1 MDTILFRYHNLLK
14 ETNTDFLRYL
24 HNIIPWND
32 RMIAIVGG
40 RGVGKTTMLLQHI
53 KLHLPIDKTLYISA
67 DDLYFSDH
75 SLFDLARQ
83 FHQLGGEHLF
93 IDEVHKYANWS
104 QELKNIYDA
113 IPRLQV
119 VFTGSSILD
128 IYHGTSDLSRRVLT
142 FTLYGMSFREYLAM
156 KKGIQ
161 IPVHTL
167 DDIMQH
173 KVNAEGLDYPLAAF
187 RDYLRQGYYPF
198 SDSQAYGLRLI
209 NVVNR
214 VIETD
219 IPLYAR
225 LNISSIAKMKRLL
238 NVIAASVPF
247 KPNVSKLA
255 SILNL
260 SRETVNDY
268 LEYMTRAK
276 LLNTLRESTQGIR
289 GLGKV
294 DKIYLEN
301 TNLAYALTPQP
312 EVENIRETFFLN
324 QLQANHQ
331 IQSAPGSDIL
341 IDGTYTFELG
351 GENKKQKH
359 FTGTPNAY
367 IVKDNVEY
375 GSFNVLPLWHFGLMY

>member
-1 MDTILFRYHNLLK
+1 MDTLLFRYQNLLK
-14 ETNTDFLRYL
+14 ETDTGFLRYL
-24 HNIIPWND
+24 HGIIPWDD
-32 RMIAIVGG
+32 RMIAIVGS
-40 RGVGKTTMLLQHI
+40 RGVGKTTLLLQHI
-53 KLHLPIDKTLYISA
+53 KLHLPVEKTLYVSA

-142 FTLYGMSFREYLAM
+142 FTLHGMSFREYLAM

-161 IPVHTL
+161 IPVHSL

-173 KVNAEGLDYPLAAF
+173 RVNAEGLDYPLAAF
-187 RDYLRQGYYPF
+187 RDYLRWGYYPF
-198 SDSQAYGLRLI
+198 SDGEGYDLRLI

-225 LNISSIAKMKRLL
+225 LNISSIVKMKRLL

-301 TNLAYALTPQP
+301 TNLAYALTPNP
-312 EVENIRETFFLN
+312 EIGNIRETFFLN
-324 QLQANHQ
+324 QLQVNHN
-331 IQSAPGSDIL
+331 ILSSTISDFL
-341 IDGTYTFELG
+341 VDDTYTFELG
-351 GENKKQKH
+351 GKNKKQKQIEH
-359 FTGTPNAY
+359 ADNAFV
-367 IVKDNVEY
+367 VKDDVER
-375 GSFNVLPLWHFGLMY
+375 GMFNILPLWHFGLMY

>member
-1 MDTILFRYHNLLK
+1 MDTLLFRYHNLLK
-14 ETNTDFLRYL
+14 ETDTGFLRYL
-24 HNIIPWND
+24 HGIIPWDD
-32 RMIAIVGG
+32 RMIAIVGS
-40 RGVGKTTMLLQHI
+40 RGVGKTTLLLQHI
-53 KLHLPIDKTLYISA
+53 KLHLPVEKTLYVSA

-93 IDEVHKYANWS
+93 IDEIHKYANWS

-142 FTLYGMSFREYLAM
+142 FTMHGMSFREYLAM

-161 IPVHTL
+161 IPVHSL

-173 KVNAEGLDYPLAAF
+173 RVNVEGLDYPLAAF
-187 RDYLRQGYYPF
+187 HDYLRRGYYPF
-198 SDSQAYGLRLI
+198 SDGEGYDLRLI

-225 LNISSIAKMKRLL
+225 LNISSIVKMKRLL

-301 TNLAYALTPQP
+301 TNLAYALTPNP
-312 EVENIRETFFLN
+312 EIGNIRETFFLN
-324 QLQANHQ
+324 QLQVNHN
-331 IQSAPGSDIL
+331 ILSSTISDFL
-341 IDGTYTFELG
+341 VDDTYTFELG
-351 GENKKQKH
+351 GKNKKQKQIEH
-359 FTGTPNAY
+359 TDNAFV
-367 IVKDNVEY
+367 VKDDVER
-375 GSFNVLPLWHFGLMY
+375 GMFNIIPLWHFGLMY

>member
-1 MDTILFRYHNLLK
+1 MDTLLFRYHYLLK
-14 ETNTDFLRYL
+14 ETDTGFLRYL
-24 HNIIPWND
+24 HGIIPWDD
-32 RMIAIVGG
+32 RMIAIVGS
-40 RGVGKTTMLLQHI
+40 RGVGKTTLLLQHI
-53 KLHLPIDKTLYISA
+53 KLHLPVEKTLYVSA

-113 IPRLQV
+113 IPQLQV

-128 IYHGTSDLSRRVLT
+128 IHHGASDLSRRVLT
-142 FTLYGMSFREYLAM
+142 FTLHGMSFREYLAM

-161 IPVHTL
+161 IPVHSL

-173 KVNAEGLDYPLAAF
+173 KVTVEGLDYPLAAF

-219 IPLYAR
+219 IPMYAK

-276 LLNTLRESTQGIR
+276 LLNTLQDSPQGIR
-289 GLGKV
+289 
-294 DKIYLEN
+294 
-301 TNLAYALTPQP
+301 
-312 EVENIRETFFLN
+312 
-324 QLQANHQ
+324 
-331 IQSAPGSDIL
+331 
-341 IDGTYTFELG
+341 
-351 GENKKQKH
+351 
-359 FTGTPNAY
+359 
-367 IVKDNVEY
+367 
-375 GSFNVLPLWHFGLMY
+375 

>member
-1 MDTILFRYHNLLK
+1 MDTLLFRYHNLLK
-14 ETNTDFLRYL
+14 ETNTGFLRYL
-24 HNIIPWND
+24 HSIIPWND
-32 RMIAIVGG
+32 RMIAIVGS

-53 KLHLPIDKTLYISA
+53 KLHLPIDKTLYVSA
-67 DDLYFSDH
+67 DDLYFSNH
-75 SLFDLARQ
+75 NLFDLARQ

-113 IPRLQV
+113 IPQLQV

-128 IYHGTSDLSRRVLT
+128 IYHGASDLSRRVLT
-142 FTLYGMSFREYLAM
+142 FNLHGMSFREYLAM

-161 IPVHTL
+161 IPVHSL

-173 KVNAEGLDYPLAAF
+173 KVNVEGLDYPLAAF

-198 SDSQAYGLRLI
+198 SDSEGYDLRLI

-219 IPLYAR
+219 IPLYAK
-225 LNISSIAKMKRLL
+225 LNISSIVKLKRLL

-247 KPNVSKLA
+247 KPNVSKL
-255 SILNL
+255 SNILEI

-276 LLNTLRESTQGIR
+276 LLNTLRDSTQGIR

-301 TNLAYALTPQP
+301 TNLAYALTLQP
-312 EVENIRETFFLN
+312 EIGNICETFFLN
-324 QLQANHQ
+324 QLQTNHQ
-331 IQSAPGSDIL
+331 VQSAPGSDFL
-341 IDGTYTFELG
+341 IDGTYTFEIG
-351 GENKKQKH
+351 GENKQQKQIA
-359 FTGTPNAY
+359 GTSNAFV
-367 IVKDNVEY
+367 VKDNIEF
-375 GSFNVLPLWHFGLMY
+375 GAFNVLPLWHFGLMY

>member
-1 MDTILFRYHNLLK
+1 MDTLLFRYHNLLK
-14 ETNTDFLRYL
+14 ETDTSFLRYL
-24 HNIIPWND
+24 HDIIPWND
-32 RMIAIVGG
+32 RMIAIVGS

-53 KLHLPIDKTLYISA
+53 KLHLPIEKTLYVSA

-93 IDEVHKYANWS
+93 IDEIHKYAKWS

-113 IPRLQV
+113 IPQLQV

-142 FTLYGMSFREYLAM
+142 FTLHGMPFREYLAM

-161 IPVHTL
+161 IPVHSL

-173 KVNAEGLDYPLAAF
+173 KVNIEGLDYPLAAF

-198 SDSQAYGLRLI
+198 SDSENYDLRLI

-214 VIETD
+214 IIETD
-219 IPLYAR
+219 IPLYAK
-225 LNISSIAKMKRLL
+225 LNISSIVKMKRLL
-238 NVIAASVPF
+238 SVVAASVPF
-247 KPNVSKLA
+247 KPNISKLA
-255 SILNL
+255 SILDL

-268 LEYMTRAK
+268 IEYMIRAK
-276 LLNTLRESTQGIR
+276 LLNALHTATEGIR
-289 GLGKV
+289 SLGKV
-294 DKIYLEN
+294 DKLYLEN

-312 EVENIRETFFLN
+312 EIGNIRETFFLN
-324 QLQANHQ
+324 QLQVNHQ
-331 IQSAPGSDIL
+331 VQSAAKSDFL
-341 IDGTYTFELG
+341 IDGTYTFEIG
-351 GENKKQKH
+351 GENKKQKQIAE
-359 FTGTPNAY
+359 TSNAFL
-367 IVKDNVEY
+367 VKDDIEH
-375 GSFNVLPLWHFGLMY
+375 GIFNIIPLWHFGLMY

>member
-1 MDTILFRYHNLLK
+1 METLLFRYHNLLK
-14 ETNTDFLRYL
+14 ETDTGFLRYL
-24 HNIIPWND
+24 HDIIPWND
-32 RMIAIVGG
+32 RMIAIVGS
-40 RGVGKTTMLLQHI
+40 RGVGKTTLLLQHI
-53 KLHLPIDKTLYISA
+53 KLHLPIDKTLYVSA

-113 IPRLQV
+113 MPQLQV

-142 FTLYGMSFREYLAM
+142 FTLHGLSFREYLAM

-161 IPVHTL
+161 IPVHSL
-167 DDIMQH
+167 DDIIQH
-173 KVNAEGLDYPLAAF
+173 NVNVEGLDYPLAAF
-187 RDYLRQGYYPF
+187 SDYLRQGYYPF
-198 SDSQAYGLRLI
+198 SGNQGYDIRLN

-225 LNISSIAKMKRLL
+225 LNISAITKMKRLL
-238 NVIAASVPF
+238 NVVAASVPF
-247 KPNVSKLA
+247 KPNVSKIA
-255 SILNL
+255 NILEI

-268 LEYMTRAK
+268 LEYMIRAK
-276 LLNTLRESTQGIR
+276 LLNALHTSTQGIR

-301 TNLAYALTPQP
+301 TNLAYALTPRP
-312 EVENIRETFFLN
+312 EIGNIRETFFLN

-331 IQSAPGSDIL
+331 VQSAPGSDFL
-341 IDGTYTFELG
+341 VDGSYTFEIG
-351 GENKKQKH
+351 GENKKQKQIA
-359 FTGTPNAY
+359 GTANAFV
-367 IVKDNVEY
+367 VKDDIEQ
-375 GSFNVLPLWHFGLMY
+375 GMFNILPLWHFGLMY

>member
-1 MDTILFRYHNLLK
+1 MDTLLFRYHNLLK
-14 ETNTDFLRYL
+14 ETNTNFLRYL
-24 HNIIPWND
+24 HDIIPWND
-32 RMIAIVGG
+32 RMIAIVGS

-53 KLHLPIDKTLYISA
+53 KLHLPIEKTLYVSA

-75 SLFDLARQ
+75 SLFDLARH
-83 FHQLGGEHLF
+83 FHQMGGEHLF
-93 IDEVHKYANWS
+93 IDEIHKYANWS

-113 IPRLQV
+113 IPQLQV

-142 FTLYGMSFREYLAM
+142 FTLNGMSFREYVAM

-161 IPVHTL
+161 IPVHSME
-167 DDIMQH
+167 DILQH
-173 KVNAEGLDYPLAAF
+173 KVNTKGLDYPLAVF

-198 SDSQAYGLRLI
+198 ADNAGFDIRLI

-219 IPLYAR
+219 IPLYAK
-225 LNISSIAKMKRLL
+225 LNISSVVKMKRLL

-255 SILNL
+255 GIMDI

-276 LLNTLRESTQGIR
+276 LLNALHESTQGIR

-301 TNLAYALTPQP
+301 TNLAYTLTPSP
-312 EVENIRETFFLN
+312 EIGNIRETFFLN
-324 QLQANHQ
+324 QLQVNHQ
-331 IQSAPGSDIL
+331 VQAAAKSDFL
-341 IDGTYTFELG
+341 IDGIYTFEIG
-351 GENKKQKH
+351 GENKKQKQI
-359 FTGTPNAY
+359 TGTMDAFV
-367 IVKDNVEY
+367 VKDDIEY
-375 GSFNVLPLWHFGLMY
+375 GVLLY

>member
-1 MDTILFRYHNLLK
+1 METLLFRYHNLLK
-14 ETNTDFLRYL
+14 ETDTGFLRYL
-24 HNIIPWND
+24 HDIIPWND
-32 RMIAIVGG
+32 RMIAIVGS
-40 RGVGKTTMLLQHI
+40 RGVGKTTLLLQHI
-53 KLHLPIDKTLYISA
+53 KLHLPIDKTLYVSA

-113 IPRLQV
+113 IPQLQV

-142 FTLYGMSFREYLAM
+142 FTLHGLSFREYLAM

-161 IPVHTL
+161 IPVHSL
-167 DDIMQH
+167 DDIIQH
-173 KVNAEGLDYPLAAF
+173 NVNVEGLDYPLAAF
-187 RDYLRQGYYPF
+187 SDYLRQGYYPF
-198 SDSQAYGLRLI
+198 SGNQGYDIRLN

-225 LNISSIAKMKRLL
+225 LNISAIAKMKRLL
-238 NVIAASVPF
+238 NVVAASVPF
-247 KPNVSKLA
+247 KPNVSKIA
-255 SILNL
+255 NILEI

-268 LEYMTRAK
+268 LEYMIRAK
-276 LLNTLRESTQGIR
+276 LLNALHTSTQGIR

-301 TNLAYALTPQP
+301 TNLAYALTPRP
-312 EVENIRETFFLN
+312 EIGNIRETFFLN

-331 IQSAPGSDIL
+331 VQSAPGSDFL
-341 IDGTYTFELG
+341 VDGSYTFEIG
-351 GENKKQKH
+351 GENKKQKQIA
-359 FTGTPNAY
+359 GTANAFV
-367 IVKDNVEY
+367 VKDDIEQ
-375 GSFNVLPLWHFGLMY
+375 GMFNILPLWHFGLMY

>member
-1 MDTILFRYHNLLK
+1 MDTLLFRYHNLLK
-14 ETNTDFLRYL
+14 ETDTGFLRYL
-24 HNIIPWND
+24 HDAIPWND
-32 RMIAIVGG
+32 RMIAIVGS

-53 KLHLPIDKTLYISA
+53 KLHLPMEKTLYVSA

-83 FHQLGGEHLF
+83 FHQLGGEHFF
-93 IDEVHKYANWS
+93 IDEIHKYANWS

-113 IPRLQV
+113 IPQLQV

-142 FTLYGMSFREYLAM
+142 FTLHGMSFREYLAM
-156 KKGIQ
+156 KKGMQ
-161 IPVHTL
+161 IPTYSL

-173 KVNAEGLDYPLAAF
+173 KVTTEGLDYPLASF

-198 SDSQAYGLRLI
+198 SGSEGYDLRLF

-219 IPLYAR
+219 IPLYAK
-225 LNISSIAKMKRLL
+225 LNISSIVKMKRLL

-247 KPNVSKLA
+247 KPNISKLA
-255 SILNL
+255 SILDL

-276 LLNTLRESTQGIR
+276 LINALHNDTEGIR

-301 TNLAYALTPQP
+301 TNLAYALTHQP
-312 EVENIRETFFLN
+312 EIGNIRETFFLN
-324 QLQANHQ
+324 QLQVNHQ
-331 IQSAPGSDIL
+331 VQTAAKSDFL
-341 IDGTYTFELG
+341 IDGAYTFEIG
-351 GENKKQKH
+351 GENKRQKQIA
-359 FTGTPNAY
+359 GTQNAFV
-367 IVKDNVEY
+367 VKDNIEQ
-375 GSFNVLPLWHFGLMY
+375 GMFNIIPLWHFGLMY

>member
-1 MDTILFRYHNLLK
+1 MDTLLFRYHNLLK
-14 ETNTDFLRYL
+14 ETNTGFLRYL
-24 HNIIPWND
+24 HSIIPWND
-32 RMIAIVGG
+32 RMIAIVGS

-53 KLHLPIDKTLYISA
+53 KLHLPIDKTLYVSA
-67 DDLYFSDH
+67 DDLYFSNH
-75 SLFDLARQ
+75 NLFDLARQ

-113 IPRLQV
+113 IPQLQV

-128 IYHGTSDLSRRVLT
+128 IYHGASDLSRRVLT
-142 FTLYGMSFREYLAM
+142 FTLHGMSFREYLAM

-161 IPVHTL
+161 IPVHSL
-167 DDIMQH
+167 DDILQH
-173 KVNAEGLDYPLAAF
+173 KVNVEGLDYPLAAF

-198 SDSQAYGLRLI
+198 SDSEGYDLRLI

-214 VIETD
+214 VVETD
-219 IPLYAR
+219 IPLYAK
-225 LNISSIAKMKRLL
+225 LNISSIVKLKRLL

-247 KPNVSKLA
+247 KPNVSKL
-255 SILNL
+255 SNILEI

-276 LLNTLRESTQGIR
+276 LLNTLRDSTQGIR

-301 TNLAYALTPQP
+301 TNLAYALTLQP
-312 EVENIRETFFLN
+312 EIGNIRETFFLN
-324 QLQANHQ
+324 QLQTNHQ
-331 IQSAPGSDIL
+331 VQSAPDSDFL
-341 IDGTYTFELG
+341 IDGTYTFEIG
-351 GENKKQKH
+351 GENKQQKQIA
-359 FTGTPNAY
+359 GTSNAFV
-367 IVKDNVEY
+367 VKDNIEF
-375 GSFNVLPLWHFGLMY
+375 GAFNVLPLWHFGLMY

>member
-1 MDTILFRYHNLLK
+1 MDTLLFRYHNLLK
-14 ETNTDFLRYL
+14 ETDTGFLRYL
-24 HNIIPWND
+24 HGIIPWND
-32 RMIAIVGG
+32 RMIAIVGS
-40 RGVGKTTMLLQHI
+40 RGVGKTTLLLQHI
-53 KLHLPIDKTLYISA
+53 KLHLPVEKTLYVSA
-67 DDLYFSDH
+67 DDLCFSDH

-93 IDEVHKYANWS
+93 IDEIHKYANWS

-142 FTLYGMSFREYLAM
+142 FTMHGMSFREYLAM

-161 IPVHTL
+161 IPVHSL

-187 RDYLRQGYYPF
+187 RDYLRWGYYPF
-198 SDSQAYGLRLI
+198 SDGEGYELRLI

-225 LNISSIAKMKRLL
+225 LNISSIVKMKRLL

-255 SILNL
+255 NILEI
-260 SRETVNDY
+260 SRETVADY

-301 TNLAYALTPQP
+301 TNLAYALTPNP
-312 EVENIRETFFLN
+312 EIGNIRETFFLN
-324 QLQANHQ
+324 QLQEKH
-331 IQSAPGSDIL
+331 DIL
-341 IDGTYTFELG
+341 SSTISDFLVDDTYTFKLG
-351 GENKKQKH
+351 GKNKQQKQIEH
-359 FTGTPNAY
+359 ADNAFV
-367 IVKDNVEY
+367 VKDDIER
-375 GSFNVLPLWHFGLMY
+375 GMFNILPLWHFGLMY

>member
-32 RMIAIVGG
+32 RMIAIVGS

-93 IDEVHKYANWS
+93 IDEIHKYANWS

-142 FTLYGMSFREYLAM
+142 FTMHGMSFREYLAM

-161 IPVHTL
+161 IPVYSL

-173 KVNAEGLDYPLAAF
+173 KVNVEGLDYPLAAF
-187 RDYLRQGYYPF
+187 RDYLRRGYYPF
-198 SDSQAYGLRLI
+198 SDGEGYELRLI

-219 IPLYAR
+219 IPQYAR
-225 LNISSIAKMKRLL
+225 LNISSIVKMKRLL

-255 SILNL
+255 SILEI
-260 SRETVNDY
+260 SRETVADY

-294 DKIYLEN
+294 DKIYIEN
-301 TNLAYALTPQP
+301 TNLAYALTPKP
-312 EVENIRETFFLN
+312 EIGNIRETFFLN
-324 QLQANHQ
+324 QLQVNHGVRSST
-331 IQSAPGSDIL
+331 ISDFFV
-341 IDGTYTFELG
+341 DDTYTFELG
-351 GENKKQKH
+351 GKNKQQKQIEH
-359 FTGTPNAY
+359 ADNAFV
-367 IVKDNVEY
+367 VKDDVER
-375 GSFNVLPLWHFGLMY
+375 GMFNILPLWHFGLMY

>member
-1 MDTILFRYHNLLK
+1 MNTLLFRYHNLLN
-14 ETNTDFLRYL
+14 ETDTSFLRYL
-24 HNIIPWND
+24 HDIIPWND
-32 RMIAIVGG
+32 RMIAIVGS

-53 KLHLPIDKTLYISA
+53 KLHLPMEKTLYASA

-93 IDEVHKYANWS
+93 IDEIHKYANWS

-113 IPRLQV
+113 IPQLQV

-142 FTLYGMSFREYLAM
+142 FTLHGMSFREYLAM
-156 KKGIQ
+156 KKGVQ
-161 IPVHTL
+161 IPVHSL

-173 KVNAEGLDYPLAAF
+173 KVSVDGLDYPLAAF

-198 SDSQAYGLRLI
+198 SYNEGYDLRLI
-209 NVVNR
+209 NVINR

-225 LNISSIAKMKRLL
+225 LNISSIVKMKRLL

-255 SILNL
+255 NILGI

-276 LLNTLRESTQGIR
+276 LLNTLHDSTLGIR

-301 TNLAYALTPQP
+301 TNLAYILTPQP
-312 EVENIRETFFLN
+312 EIGNIRETFFLN
-324 QLQANHQ
+324 QLQVNHQ
-331 IQSAPGSDIL
+331 VQSAPHSDFL
-341 IDGTYTFELG
+341 IDGTYTFEIG
-351 GENKKQKH
+351 GENKKQKQIA
-359 FTGTPNAY
+359 GTSNAF
-367 IVKDNVEY
+367 IVKDNIEY
-375 GSFNVLPLWHFGLMY
+375 GAFRVLPLWHFGLMY

>member
-1 MDTILFRYHNLLK
+1 MDTLLFRYHNLLK

-32 RMIAIVGG
+32 RMIAIVGS

-75 SLFDLARQ
+75 SLFDLALQ

-113 IPRLQV
+113 IPQLQV

-142 FTLYGMSFREYLAM
+142 FTLHGMSFREYLAM

-161 IPVHTL
+161 IPVHSL

-173 KVNAEGLDYPLAAF
+173 KVTVEGLDYPLAAF

-219 IPLYAR
+219 IPMYAK

-276 LLNTLRESTQGIR
+276 LLNTLQDSTQGIR

-312 EVENIRETFFLN
+312 EVGNIRETFFLN

-331 IQSAPGSDIL
+331 IQSAPGSDFL

-351 GENKKQKH
+351 GENKKQKQI
-359 FTGTPNAY
+359 TGTPNAY

>member
-1 MDTILFRYHNLLK
+1 MDTLLFRYHNLLK
-14 ETNTDFLRYL
+14 ETDTSFLRYL
-24 HNIIPWND
+24 HHIIPWND
-32 RMIAIVGG
+32 RMIAIVGS

-53 KLHLPIDKTLYISA
+53 KLHLPMEKTLYVSA

-93 IDEVHKYANWS
+93 IDEIHKYANWS

-113 IPRLQV
+113 IPQLQV

-142 FTLYGMSFREYLAM
+142 FTLHGMSFREHLAM

-161 IPVHTL
+161 IPIHSL

-198 SDSQAYGLRLI
+198 SDSEGYDLRLI

-214 VIETD
+214 IIETD
-219 IPLYAR
+219 IPLYAK
-225 LNISSIAKMKRLL
+225 LNISSIVKMKRLL
-238 NVIAASVPF
+238 SVIAASVPF
-247 KPNVSKLA
+247 KPNISKLA
-255 SILNL
+255 SILDL

-268 LEYMTRAK
+268 TEYMIRAK
-276 LLNTLRESTQGIR
+276 LLNALHTATEGIR
-289 GLGKV
+289 SLGKV

-301 TNLAYALTPQP
+301 TNLAYVLTPQP
-312 EVENIRETFFLN
+312 EIGNIRETFFLN
-324 QLQANHQ
+324 QLQVNHQ
-331 IQSAPGSDIL
+331 VQSAAKSDFL
-341 IDGTYTFELG
+341 IDGTYTFEIG
-351 GENKKQKH
+351 GESKKQKQIA
-359 FTGTPNAY
+359 GTSNAFV
-367 IVKDNVEY
+367 VKDDIEH
-375 GSFNVLPLWHFGLMY
+375 GIFNIIPLWHFGLMY

>member
-1 MDTILFRYHNLLK
+1 METLLFRYHNLLK
-14 ETNTDFLRYL
+14 ETDTGFLRYL
-24 HNIIPWND
+24 HDIIPWND
-32 RMIAIVGG
+32 RMIAIVGS
-40 RGVGKTTMLLQHI
+40 RGVGKTTLLLQHI
-53 KLHLPIDKTLYISA
+53 KLHLPIDKTLYVSA

-113 IPRLQV
+113 MPQLQV

-142 FTLYGMSFREYLAM
+142 FTLHGLSFREYLAM

-161 IPVHTL
+161 IPVHSL
-167 DDIMQH
+167 DDIIQH
-173 KVNAEGLDYPLAAF
+173 NVNVEGLDYPLAAF
-187 RDYLRQGYYPF
+187 SDYLRQGYYPF
-198 SDSQAYGLRLI
+198 SGNQSYDIRLN

-225 LNISSIAKMKRLL
+225 LNISAITKMKRLL
-238 NVIAASVPF
+238 NVVAASVPF
-247 KPNVSKLA
+247 KPNVSKIA
-255 SILNL
+255 NILEI

-268 LEYMTRAK
+268 LDYMIRAK
-276 LLNTLRESTQGIR
+276 LLNALHTSTQGIR

-301 TNLAYALTPQP
+301 TNLAYALTPRP
-312 EVENIRETFFLN
+312 EIGNIRETFFLN

-331 IQSAPGSDIL
+331 VQSAPGSDFL
-341 IDGTYTFELG
+341 VDGSYTFEIG
-351 GENKKQKH
+351 GENKKQKQIA
-359 FTGTPNAY
+359 GTANAFV
-367 IVKDNVEY
+367 VKDDIEQ
-375 GSFNVLPLWHFGLMY
+375 GMFNILPLWHFGLMY

>member
-1 MDTILFRYHNLLK
+1 MDTLLFRYHNLLK
-14 ETNTDFLRYL
+14 ETDISFLRYL
-24 HNIIPWND
+24 HDIIPWND
-32 RMIAIVGG
+32 RMIAIVGS

-53 KLHLPIDKTLYISA
+53 KLHLPVDKTLYVSA

-93 IDEVHKYANWS
+93 IDEIHKYANWS
-104 QELKNIYDA
+104 QEVKNIYDA
-113 IPRLQV
+113 IPQLQV

-142 FTLYGMSFREYLAM
+142 FTLHGMSFREYLAM

-161 IPVHTL
+161 IPIHSL
-167 DDIMQH
+167 EDIMQH
-173 KVNAEGLDYPLAAF
+173 NMNTESLDYPLAAF
-187 RDYLRQGYYPF
+187 RDYLRHGYYPF
-198 SDSQAYGLRLI
+198 SDSDGFDLRLI

-214 VIETD
+214 IIETD

-225 LNISSIAKMKRLL
+225 LNISSIVKMKRLL

-247 KPNVSKLA
+247 KPNISKLA
-255 SILNL
+255 NILEI

-268 LEYMTRAK
+268 IEYMTRAK
-276 LLNTLRESTQGIR
+276 LLNALHDATQGIR
-289 GLGKV
+289 SLGKL

-312 EVENIRETFFLN
+312 EIGNIRETFFLN
-324 QLQANHQ
+324 QLQVNHQ
-331 IQSAPGSDIL
+331 VQAAVKSGFL
-341 IDGTYTFELG
+341 IDGTYTFEIG
-351 GENKKQKH
+351 GENKKQRQIA
-359 FTGTPNAY
+359 GTSNAFV
-367 IVKDNVEY
+367 VKDDIEH
-375 GSFNVLPLWHFGLMY
+375 GMFNIIPLWHFGLMY

>member
-1 MDTILFRYHNLLK
+1 MDTLLFRYHNLLK
-14 ETNTDFLRYL
+14 ETDTSFLRYL
-24 HNIIPWND
+24 HDIIPWND
-32 RMIAIVGG
+32 RMIAIVGS

-104 QELKNIYDA
+104 QELKNICDA
-113 IPRLQV
+113 IPQLQV

-128 IYHGTSDLSRRVLT
+128 IHHGASDLSRRVLT
-142 FTLYGMSFREYLAM
+142 FTMHGMSFREYLAM
-156 KKGIQ
+156 NKGIQ
-161 IPVHTL
+161 IPIHSL

-173 KVNAEGLDYPLAAF
+173 KVTVDGLDYPLAAF
-187 RDYLRQGYYPF
+187 RDYLRRGYYPF
-198 SDSQAYGLRLI
+198 SDSQGYGLRLI

-219 IPLYAR
+219 IPMYAK

-276 LLNTLRESTQGIR
+276 LLNALHTATEGIR
-289 GLGKV
+289 ALGKV

-312 EVENIRETFFLN
+312 EIGNIRETFFLN

-331 IQSAPGSDIL
+331 IQSAPGSDFL

-351 GENKKQKH
+351 GENKKQKQIA
-359 FTGTPNAY
+359 GTPNAY

>member
-1 MDTILFRYHNLLK
+1 MDTLLFRYHNLLK
-14 ETNTDFLRYL
+14 ETNTNFLRYL
-24 HNIIPWND
+24 HDIIPWND
-32 RMIAIVGG
+32 RMIAIVGS

-53 KLHLPIDKTLYISA
+53 KLHLPIEKTLYVSA

-75 SLFDLARQ
+75 SLFDLARH
-83 FHQLGGEHLF
+83 FHQMGGEHLF
-93 IDEVHKYANWS
+93 IDEIHKYANWS

-113 IPRLQV
+113 IPQLQV

-142 FTLYGMSFREYLAM
+142 FTLNGMSFREYVAM

-161 IPVHTL
+161 IPVHSME
-167 DDIMQH
+167 DILQH
-173 KVNAEGLDYPLAAF
+173 KVNTKGLDYPLAVF

-198 SDSQAYGLRLI
+198 ADNAGFDIRLI

-219 IPLYAR
+219 IPLYAK
-225 LNISSIAKMKRLL
+225 LNISSVVKMKRLL

-255 SILNL
+255 GIMDI

-276 LLNTLRESTQGIR
+276 LLNALHESTQGIR

-301 TNLAYALTPQP
+301 TNLAYTLTPSP
-312 EVENIRETFFLN
+312 EIGNIRETFFLN
-324 QLQANHQ
+324 QLQVNHQ
-331 IQSAPGSDIL
+331 VQAAAKSDFL
-341 IDGTYTFELG
+341 IDGIYTFEIG
-351 GENKKQKH
+351 GENKKQKQI
-359 FTGTPNAY
+359 TGTMDAFV
-367 IVKDNVEY
+367 VKDDIEY
-375 GSFNVLPLWHFGLMY
+375 GVFNVIPLWHFGLLY

>member
-1 MDTILFRYHNLLK
+1 MDTLLFRYHNLLK
-14 ETNTDFLRYL
+14 ETDTSFLRYL
-24 HNIIPWND
+24 HDIIPWND
-32 RMIAIVGG
+32 RMIAIVGS

-53 KLHLPIDKTLYISA
+53 KLHLPIEKTLYVSA

-93 IDEVHKYANWS
+93 IDEIHKYANWS

-113 IPRLQV
+113 IPQLQV

-142 FTLYGMSFREYLAM
+142 FTLHGMSFREYLAM

-161 IPVHTL
+161 IPIHSL
-167 DDIMQH
+167 DDILQH

-198 SDSQAYGLRLI
+198 SDNEGYDIRLI

-214 VIETD
+214 IIETD

-225 LNISSIAKMKRLL
+225 LNISSIVKMKRLL
-238 NVIAASVPF
+238 SVIAASVPF
-247 KPNVSKLA
+247 KPNISKLA
-255 SILNL
+255 SILDL

-268 LEYMTRAK
+268 IEYMIRAK
-276 LLNTLRESTQGIR
+276 LLNALHTDTEGIR

-301 TNLAYALTPQP
+301 TNLAYTLTPQP
-312 EVENIRETFFLN
+312 EIGNIRETFFLN
-324 QLQANHQ
+324 QLQVNHQ
-331 IQSAPGSDIL
+331 VQSAAKSDFL
-341 IDGTYTFELG
+341 IDGTYTFEIG
-351 GENKKQKH
+351 GENKRQKQIA
-359 FTGTPNAY
+359 GTSNAFV
-367 IVKDNVEY
+367 VKDDIEH
-375 GSFNVLPLWHFGLMY
+375 GMFNIIPLWHFGLMY

>member
-1 MDTILFRYHNLLK
+1 MDTLLFRYHNLLK
-14 ETNTDFLRYL
+14 ETDTGFLRYL
-24 HNIIPWND
+24 HGIIPWDD
-32 RMIAIVGG
+32 RMIAIVGS
-40 RGVGKTTMLLQHI
+40 RGVGKTTLLLQHI
-53 KLHLPIDKTLYISA
+53 KLHLPVEKTLYVSA

-93 IDEVHKYANWS
+93 IDEIHKYANWS

-142 FTLYGMSFREYLAM
+142 FTLHGMSFREYLAM

-161 IPVHTL
+161 IPVHSL

-187 RDYLRQGYYPF
+187 RDYLRWGYYPF
-198 SDSQAYGLRLI
+198 SDGEGYDLRLI

-225 LNISSIAKMKRLL
+225 LNISSIVKMKRLL

-301 TNLAYALTPQP
+301 TNLAYALTPNP
-312 EVENIRETFFLN
+312 EIGNIRETFFLN
-324 QLQANHQ
+324 QLQVNHN
-331 IQSAPGSDIL
+331 ILSSTISDFL
-341 IDGTYTFELG
+341 VDDTYTFELG
-351 GENKKQKH
+351 GKNKKQKQIEH
-359 FTGTPNAY
+359 ADNAFV
-367 IVKDNVEY
+367 VKDDVER
-375 GSFNVLPLWHFGLMY
+375 GMFNILPLWHFGLMY

>member
-1 MDTILFRYHNLLK
+1 MDTLLFRYHNLLK
-14 ETNTDFLRYL
+14 ETDTSFLRYL
-24 HNIIPWND
+24 HDIIPWND
-32 RMIAIVGG
+32 RMIAIVGS

-53 KLHLPIDKTLYISA
+53 KLYLPEDRTLYVSA

-75 SLFDLARQ
+75 NLFDLARQ

-93 IDEVHKYANWS
+93 IDEIHKYANWS

-113 IPRLQV
+113 IPQLQV

-142 FTLYGMSFREYLAM
+142 FTLHGMSFREYLAM
-156 KKGIQ
+156 KKGVQ
-161 IPVHTL
+161 IPVHSL

-173 KVNAEGLDYPLAAF
+173 KVSVDGLDYPLAAF

-198 SDSQAYGLRLI
+198 SYNEGYDLRLI
-209 NVVNR
+209 NVINR

-225 LNISSIAKMKRLL
+225 LNISSIVKMKRLL

-255 SILNL
+255 NILGI

-276 LLNTLRESTQGIR
+276 LLNTLHDSTLGIR

-301 TNLAYALTPQP
+301 TNLAYILTPQP
-312 EVENIRETFFLN
+312 EIGNIRETFFLN
-324 QLQANHQ
+324 QLQVNHQ
-331 IQSAPGSDIL
+331 VQSAPHSDFL
-341 IDGTYTFELG
+341 IDGTYSFEIG
-351 GENKKQKH
+351 GENKKQKQIA
-359 FTGTPNAY
+359 GTSNAF
-367 IVKDNVEY
+367 IVKDNIEY
-375 GSFNVLPLWHFGLMY
+375 GAFRVLPLWHFGLMY

>member
-1 MDTILFRYHNLLK
+1 MDTLLFRYHNLLK
-14 ETNTDFLRYL
+14 ETDTGFLRYL
-24 HNIIPWND
+24 HDIIPWND
-32 RMIAIVGG
+32 RMIAIVGS

-53 KLHLPIDKTLYISA
+53 KLHLPMEKTLYASA

-93 IDEVHKYANWS
+93 IDEIHKYANWS

-113 IPRLQV
+113 IPQLQV

-128 IYHGTSDLSRRVLT
+128 IYHGTSDLSRRVLP
-142 FTLYGMSFREYLAM
+142 FTLHGMSFREYLAM
-156 KKGIQ
+156 KKGVQ
-161 IPVHTL
+161 IPVHSL

-173 KVNAEGLDYPLAAF
+173 KVSVDGLDYPLAAF

-198 SDSQAYGLRLI
+198 SYNEGYDLRLI
-209 NVVNR
+209 NVINR

-225 LNISSIAKMKRLL
+225 LNINSIVKMKRLL

-255 SILNL
+255 NILGI

-276 LLNTLRESTQGIR
+276 LLNTLHDSTLGIR

-301 TNLAYALTPQP
+301 TNLAYILTPQP
-312 EVENIRETFFLN
+312 EIGNIRETFFLN
-324 QLQANHQ
+324 QLQVNHQ
-331 IQSAPGSDIL
+331 VQSAPHSDFL
-341 IDGTYTFELG
+341 IDGTYTFEIG
-351 GENKKQKH
+351 GENKKQKQIA
-359 FTGTPNAY
+359 GTSNAF
-367 IVKDNVEY
+367 IVKDNIEY
-375 GSFNVLPLWHFGLMY
+375 GAFRVLPLWHFGLMY